1 MKPGSL
7 LLAALFAAWR
17 LAAAETALFV
27 SPTGDDANPG
37 TDAKP
42 IRTITKA
49 RDAVRALSARVTGD
63 ITVFLRGGVFPLSE
77 TLVLDHRDSGQ
88 NGHAIIYRNHPGE
101 VPILSGGKR
110 VTAWTPDAGQRWKA
124 PAPVSNFRQL
134 YINGTRRQR
143 AHGVPPPDLRPNGNT
158 GYRTSLGAMADW
170 QNPQDLELCWF
181 NVWCHT
187 RCRVQAIR
195 RDGTEAVITMLP
207 PWFDYARNKE
217 GVQLNDPAFME
228 NALELLDEPGEWYLD
243 RARRVVFYLPLA
255 NEDPHRV
262 EAVVPALERLLELRG
277 TLDQPVHDVR
287 FEGLTFVYAG
297 WLQPS
302 EIGHVDVQANFAL
315 DPKNKLERD
324 GKLTVVHNEHLKSPA
339 NIVCHAANSVRFE
352 RCTFTHL
359 GGAGL
364 DLEYGSHDNTIV
376 GCEFSDISGSAL
388 QLGDTRRDDHHP
400 ADPRTVVRN
409 NTVANSAIH
418 HVAVEYQ
425 GGLGIFV
432 GYTEGTRLTHNEISY
447 LPYSGVSIGWGW
459 GEEDAGAGALNYFQP
474 FRFNTP
480 TPAGNNLI
488 ASNHIHHVLQ
498 KLKDG
503 GAIYTLG
510 NMPGTVIGWNHLH
523 DNRGEPGGIYLD
535 EGSGFIEVT
544 GNLVYRVKTPL
555 NYNNRAQ
562 GRNATCREHDNFF
575 NVVPDKQSPPEIK
588 NLVEQTGIQLPW
600 QRSPSM
606 GRELK

>member
-1 MKPGSL
+1 MKARPL
-7 LLAALFAAWR
+7 LLVAFFAAWR

-27 SPTGDDANPG
+27 SPSGDNANPG
-37 TDAKP
+37 TEAKP
-42 IRTITKA
+42 LRTIAKA
-49 RDAVRALSARVTGD
+49 RDAVRALSPRATGN

-88 NGHAIIYRNHPGE
+88 NGHAILYKNHPGE

-110 VTAWTPDAGQRWKA
+110 VTGWTPDSGRRWKA

-134 YINGTRRQR
+134 YINGVRRQR
-143 AHGVPPPDLRPNGNT
+143 ARGVPPRDLRPNGNT
-158 GYRTSLGAMADW
+158 GYRTSLVAMADW
-170 QNPQDLELCWF
+170 QNPQDIELCWF

-195 RDGTEAVITMLP
+195 RDGTEALITMLP

-217 GVQLNDPAFME
+217 GVQLNDPAAME

-243 RARRVVFYLPLA
+243 RARRVVFYQPLP
-255 NEDPHRV
+255 NEDPRRV
-262 EAVVPALERLLELRG
+262 EVIVPALERLLELRG

-287 FEGLTFVYAG
+287 FEGLTFAHAG

-302 EIGHVDVQANFAL
+302 EIGHVDVQANFTL

-339 NIVCHAANSVRFE
+339 NIVCHAADSVRFE

-364 DLEYGSHDNTIV
+364 DLEYGSHDNTII

-388 QLGDTRRDDHHP
+388 QIGDTRRDDHHP
-400 ADPRTVVRN
+400 TDPRTVVRN
-409 NTVANSAIH
+409 NTAANNSIH

-425 GGLGIFV
+425 GGVGIFV
-432 GYTEGTRLTHNEISY
+432 GYTDGTRLTHNEISW
-447 LPYSGVSIGWGW
+447 LPYSGVSVGWGW
-459 GEEDAGAGALNYFQP
+459 GEEVAGGGAPNYFQP
-474 FRFNTP
+474 FRFSTP

-523 DNRGEPGGIYLD
+523 DNPGVPGGIYLD

-544 GNLVYRVKTPL
+544 GNLVYRVETPM

-575 NVVPDKQSPPEIK
+575 NVVPGKQSPPAIK
-588 NLVEQTGIQLPW
+588 NLVEQAGIQLPW
-600 QRSPSM
+600 QRPKSI
-606 GRELK
+606 GRELP